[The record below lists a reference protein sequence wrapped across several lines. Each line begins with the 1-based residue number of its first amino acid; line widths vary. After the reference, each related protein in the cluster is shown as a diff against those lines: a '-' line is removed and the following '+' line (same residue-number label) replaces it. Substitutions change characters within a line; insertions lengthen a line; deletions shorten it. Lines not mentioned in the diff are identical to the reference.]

1 MINLEKSSLVGKGYH
16 RECYRHPEDGNLCI
30 KVVVHG
36 NSDEVRREKKYY
48 QHLKK
53 RGISWDMLP
62 RYHGEIETNLGTG
75 DIFDLISDSN
85 GDVSKTLEYYLSSKT
100 RFEAHIESLSSA
112 LCELKKYLLRQR
124 IITMTIKSKNIACQ
138 EIGHKRFRLYVI
150 DNIGNSDFIPICTYN
165 KWFAEKKILRKWEAF
180 QNAIDDAHKHTKQ

>member
-16 RECYRHPEDGNLCI
+16 RECYRHPEDSNLCI

-36 NSDEVRREKKYY
+36 NSDEIKREKKYY
-48 QHLKK
+48 RHLKK

-62 RYHGEIETNLGTG
+62 RYYGEMETNLGTG
-75 DIFDLISDSN
+75 YIFDLVTDNN
-85 GDVSKTLEYYLSSKT
+85 GNVSKTLEYYLSSKT
-100 RFEAHIESLSSA
+100 QFEAHSEPLSSA
-112 LCELKKYLLRQR
+112 LCELKKYLLCQR
-124 IITMTIKSKNIACQ
+124 IIPMTIKPKNIACQ
-138 EIGHKRFRLYVI
+138 EIGHKRFRLYLV

-180 QNAIDDAHKHTKQ
+180 QNAIDDAPK